1 MAANIKD
8 LKTFYAML
16 KDYQYPKNG
25 SWKDARALKHM
36 ATAFIVTMGVLEVV
50 LTIWGKVH

>member
-36 ATAFIVTMGVLEVV
+36 ATALLFVMGTLEV
-50 LTIWGKVH
+50 LARIWGVTH